1 MAAAASAAFLCCC
14 ERKYRGV
21 KAGEG
26 GERRKGRS
34 AEEDGRKW
42 GWRGGKRENGTGEQ
56 RTKRTKEKKTGGGR
70 DAGKKK
76 NGPRQAATFTFTFT
90 FTLGLLA
97 THNVQ
102 GAAAN
107 LPRDWSG
114 VKWVCTKGWL
124 STLLG
129 LNSPPVKEGPRVVLF
144 TFYVLIS
151 PPLHRSSSSSWL
163 LALLLQLTLSMS
175 TRPLTARITYAQKSR
190 YSLTLL
196 RLA

>member
-1 MAAAASAAFLCCC
+1 MAAASAAFLCCC

-34 AEEDGRKW
+34 AEEDGREW
-42 GWRGGKRENGTGEQ
+42 GWEGRKERKWNRRMENEEDEGE
-56 RTKRTKEKKTGGGR
+56 EDGGGR

-76 NGPRQAATFTFTFT
+76 KKRFKAGGNFHFHT
-90 FTLGLLA
+90 GLLA

-102 GAAAN
+102 GAGAN

-114 VKWVCTKGWL
+114 VKWVCTKGCL

-129 LNSPPVKEGPRVVLF
+129 LNLPPVKEGPRVVLF

-151 PPLHRSSSSSWL
+151 LPP
-163 LALLLQLTLSMS
+163 
-175 TRPLTARITYAQKSR
+175 
-190 YSLTLL
+190 
-196 RLA
+196 

>member
-1 MAAAASAAFLCCC
+1 MAAASAAFLCCC

-34 AEEDGRKW
+34 AEEDGREW
-42 GWRGGKRENGTGEQ
+42 GWEGRKERKWNRRMENE
-56 RTKRTKEKKTGGGR
+56 EDEDGGGR

-76 NGPRQAATFTFTFT
+76 KRFKAGGNFHFHT
-90 FTLGLLA
+90 GLLA

-129 LNSPPVKEGPRVVLF
+129 LNLPRSRRGRELSSLLF
-144 TFYVLIS
+144 TS
-151 PPLHRSSSSSWL
+151 
-163 LALLLQLTLSMS
+163 
-175 TRPLTARITYAQKSR
+175 
-190 YSLTLL
+190 
-196 RLA
+196 